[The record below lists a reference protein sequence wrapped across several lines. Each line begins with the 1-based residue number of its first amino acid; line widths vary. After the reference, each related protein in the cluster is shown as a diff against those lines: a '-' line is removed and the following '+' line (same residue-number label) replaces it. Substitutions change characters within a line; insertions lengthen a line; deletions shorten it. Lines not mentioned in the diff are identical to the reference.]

1 MAYMALEVINYQHL
15 LERDDNEI
23 KRLVSICSNAGLF
36 FLDLRGPEGK
46 TLLADLQP
54 IIDAQRN
61 FFGQKPE
68 MKAPYA
74 SPLDGRG

>member
-1 MAYMALEVINYQHL
+1 MAYMVLEVIDYQRL
-15 LERDDNEI
+15 LERDNNEI
-23 KRLVSICSNAGLF
+23 KKLVSICSNAGLF
-36 FLDLRGPEGK
+36 FLDLKGQESK
-46 TLLADLQP
+46 SLLADLQP

-68 MKAPYA
+68 MKMPYA

>member
-1 MAYMALEVINYQHL
+1 MAVEVIDYQRL
-15 LERDDNEI
+15 VERDDNEI
-23 KRLVSICSNAGLF
+23 NKLVNICFNAGLF
-36 FLDLRGPEGK
+36 FLDLRGPENK
-46 TLLADLQP
+46 ALLADLQP

-68 MKAPYA
+68 MKMPYA

>member
-1 MAYMALEVINYQHL
+1 MEHMALEVINYQRL

-23 KRLVSICSNAGLF
+23 KRLTSICSNAGLF
-36 FLDLRGPEGK
+36 FLDLRGPESK
-46 TLLADLQP
+46 ALLADLQP

-68 MKAPYA
+68 MKLPYA